1 MAIRGT
7 NKSSKNE
14 AGIILVMANTAQR
27 LAASTFKDCVQA
39 NSRLAAAITTIS
51 ANIISTLLYLIFPT
65 HYRGVSIK

>member
-39 NSRLAAAITTIS
+39 NSRLA
-51 ANIISTLLYLIFPT
+51 NIISTLLYLIFPT